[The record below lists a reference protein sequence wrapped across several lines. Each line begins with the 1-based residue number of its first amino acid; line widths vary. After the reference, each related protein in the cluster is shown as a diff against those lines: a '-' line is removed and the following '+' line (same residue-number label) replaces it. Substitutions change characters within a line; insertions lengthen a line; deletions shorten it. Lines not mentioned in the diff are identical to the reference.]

1 MLELVV
7 QTDPGE
13 KGKKI
18 VLDGRLR
25 GSSSESGSN
34 FNELLKEYTLDGKKI
49 LGTKAVVLNMDAL
62 TNYLVQE
69 YDLNEEIIE
78 GIQEQ
83 YTATLK
89 NFQNSEGY
97 WSCFWDKTSEVHHRD
112 IMRFGYDQIRIAVES
127 YKNILDSSEIETEEQ
142 LEYVIQLTDKLEQVE
157 KDMNRALEELYI
169 IKVGDTELS
178 DMAVKMLE
186 CAQGYQLSSETLENS
201 ADLWRS
207 RIRRLQLDSGITQ
220 DQKKQGIYISPEENL
235 ANLSCF
241 VESLESAE
249 LKTGEIE
256 VPQTHQ
262 LPVSEI
268 SIDSVL
274 VHKNRSGYVSRIQPK
289 NLRIT
294 YQN

>member
-89 NFQNSEGY
+89 NFQK
-97 WSCFWDKTSEVHHRD
+97 D
-112 IMRFGYDQIRIAVES
+112 
-127 YKNILDSSEIETEEQ
+127 
-142 LEYVIQLTDKLEQVE
+142 E
-157 KDMNRALEELYI
+157 KQNDLFLI
-169 IKVGDTELS
+169 S
-178 DMAVKMLE
+178 DL
-186 CAQGYQLSSETLENS
+186 LN
-201 ADLWRS
+201 
-207 RIRRLQLDSGITQ
+207 
-220 DQKKQGIYISPEENL
+220 
-235 ANLSCF
+235 
-241 VESLESAE
+241 
-249 LKTGEIE
+249 
-256 VPQTHQ
+256 
-262 LPVSEI
+262 
-268 SIDSVL
+268 
-274 VHKNRSGYVSRIQPK
+274 
-289 NLRIT
+289 
-294 YQN
+294 